1 MKTRLSVTIALLAL
15 AGTASACPVC
25 DSERGAE
32 VRAGLREDVGSVV
45 AVAAVGLPFVVV
57 AGVVA
62 AVHAGPVR
70 RKR

>member
-1 MKTRLSVTIALLAL
+1 
-15 AGTASACPVC
+15 VC

-45 AVAAVGLPFVVV
+45 AVAAVGLPFVMV